1 MASIQNSSSFPVASR
16 DVSKKSVTAGF
27 PAMAMTPEQMQMAAM
42 YAQMMQMQQQ
52 MEQMRL
58 MQFGSHHAPHQT
70 PHQAPHHAPH
80 QAPHTRAPRRVLNAP
95 KPVGRSGLVSSRP
108 KRAPRVAP
116 AENETLRPYAFAC
129 HQFYGKLV
137 RAADGAFFNMPE
149 DATSNLVKG
158 IRLDDLYKC
167 KKVDGTDCMISVA
180 DILYGFREHGG
191 HFTQRQRT
199 HAAYHI
205 TNPFEAAQIY
215 ALSKGYYLANT
226 SDPAK
231 SLALHIEVFKVD
243 PKQSVPLWHG
253 QNIQP
258 KDVALKV
265 DLSVPDFEDVRCF
278 YMQPIRDAARFVNS
292 TFAQDAQ
299 SEADDAYS
307 ETDDAH
313 SEVVSD
319 AE

>member
-52 MEQMRL
+52 MEQM
-58 MQFGSHHAPHQT
+58 QFGSQQT
-70 PHQAPHHAPH
+70 PQYRAQP
-80 QAPHTRAPRRVLNAP
+80 RAPPRVLNAP

-108 KRAPRVAP
+108 QRAPRVAP
-116 AENETLRPYAFAC
+116 AEDEIMRPFAFAC

-137 RAADGAFFNMPE
+137 RAADGAFYNMPE

-167 KKVDGTDCMISVA
+167 KNSESKDCAISVA
-180 DILYGFREHGG
+180 DILYGFRERGG
-191 HFTQRQRT
+191 HYTQRRRT

-226 SDPAK
+226 SDPSK
-231 SLALHIEVFKVD
+231 GLGLRIEVFKAD
-243 PKQSVPLWHG
+243 PRQHVPLWHG

-265 DLSVPDFEDVRCF
+265 DLSTPDFEDVRCF
-278 YMQPIRDAARFVNS
+278 YMQPIRDAARYVNS

-299 SEADDAYS
+299 SEADDA
-307 ETDDAH
+307 H